1 MCFISVKLVL
11 FSEEHL
17 LMGDTPELGIN
28 HAGQKL
34 FKWIIL
40 PNRASLDTHYIT
52 EYLCILMYWVH
63 PEDGAIVLFI

>member
-34 FKWIIL
+34 FK
-40 PNRASLDTHYIT
+40 
-52 EYLCILMYWVH
+52 
-63 PEDGAIVLFI
+63 